1 MNTSDSFGCSEDRRS
16 VTAFIERNEVNDGIE
31 TIKDT
36 DIPVWKVVQLHL
48 AGSTIEDILES
59 FGDLSEDQVRGAVSY
74 YYCHRRRIERQ
85 LEESE
90 G

>member
-1 MNTSDSFGCSEDRRS
+1 MNSSGRSGCSGDQRS
-16 VTAFIERNEVNDGIE
+16 VTAFIERNEVNGGIE
-31 TIKDT
+31 TIKGT
-36 DIPVWKVVQLHL
+36 EIPVWKVVQLHL
-48 AGSTIEDILES
+48 AGSTIEDILERFS
-59 FGDLSEDQVRGAVSY
+59 DLSEEQVRGVVSY